1 MGMHRGETCE
11 RWQEAAALGR
21 LSTGWSISHRAQ
33 RPRRQTVATATRG
46 DGLASDWQTGRVS
59 SATLDTSVYLDRL
72 ARVRAAMTEQD
83 VDAVLLSVGH
93 DLPYL
98 TGYMAMPLER
108 LTMLVLPR
116 DGDATMLIPGLE
128 AARVEPQPG
137 VFNLLPWGE
146 TEDPSAMVGKL
157 TSNANRIAVGDQMWA
172 RFLVELLPH
181 TPNATF
187 TRAVDVVGPLRMS
200 KDQAELDAL
209 AAAGAAVD
217 LIAGELQR
225 GEIPLV
231 GRTEAEVSAHLSRRI
246 IEEGHQK
253 VNFAIVAAGENASSP
268 HHHPGDRVIQPNE
281 IVLTDFGGTMNGYC
295 SDTTRC
301 VFTGEIAADVAEAYE
316 VLFASQAAGV
326 AAATVGTPCEDVD
339 RACRSVIDDAGYG
352 EYFIH
357 RTGHGIGLEAHE
369 DPYIIEGNKRPLEA
383 GHAFSVEPGIYIPG
397 KWGMRLEDI
406 AASTA
411 AGPVSFNNSDHHLIS
426 VDA

>member
-1 MGMHRGETCE
+1 
-11 RWQEAAALGR
+11 
-21 LSTGWSISHRAQ
+21 
-33 RPRRQTVATATRG
+33 
-46 DGLASDWQTGRVS
+46 
-59 SATLDTSVYLDRL
+59 
-72 ARVRAAMTEQD
+72 MTEQD

-93 DLPYL
+93 DLPYM
-98 TGYMAMPLER
+98 TGYTAMPLER
-108 LTMLVLPR
+108 LTMLVVPR
-116 DGDATMLIPGLE
+116 DGDPTLLIPGLE

-137 VFNLLPWGE
+137 VFDLLPWGE
-146 TEDPSAMVGKL
+146 TEDPTAIVGRL
-157 TSNANRIAVGDQMWA
+157 AAGAGRIAVGDQMWA
-172 RFLVELLPH
+172 RFLVELLPLL
-181 TPNATF
+181 PNAEF

-217 LIAGELQR
+217 VIAGELQR

-246 IEEGHQK
+246 IEEGHQV

-268 HHHPGDRVIQPNE
+268 HHHPGDRVIRPNE

-301 VFTGEIAADVAEAYE
+301 VFTGEVAADVAEAYD
-316 VLFASQAAGV
+316 VLFEAQAAGV
-326 AAATVGTPCEDVD
+326 EAATVGTPCEDVD
-339 RACRSVIDDAGYG
+339 RACRKVIDDAGYG

-369 DPYIIEGNKRPLEA
+369 DPYIVEGNKRPLEA
-383 GHAFSVEPGIYIPG
+383 GHAFSVEPGIYVPG

-406 AASTA
+406 AAATPS
-411 AGPVSFNNSDHHLIS
+411 GPVRFNNSDHHLIS